1 MEKNKQQVPRL
12 RFPGFNDAWE
22 QRKLGECVKFKVTNS
37 FSRENLNYENGQAR
51 NIHYGDI
58 HTKFQALFDIAK
70 EKVPF
75 INSEMNLDKISE
87 DFYCKEG
94 DLVFAD
100 ASEDLKDVGKSIE
113 IINLNNEKVLSGLH
127 TLLARPSEKKFSK
140 GFNGCLFQSS
150 NIRLQIQ
157 KQAQGSKVLSINAG
171 RLSTIVLSFPALK
184 EQTLI
189 GNFFRQLDA
198 AIASHQ
204 RKLERV
210 KELKKSLLQKMF
222 PKDGEAFP
230 ELRFPNFT
238 DAWEQRKL
246 GEVAE
251 RVTRKNTEMI
261 SKLPLTISAQ
271 YGLIAQTEF
280 FDKQI
285 ASKNISGYYLIKNG
299 EFAYNKSYSNGYPWG
314 AVKRLNNYDYGVLST
329 LYIVFKPTNINSQFL
344 VSYYDTNYWHNQVAS
359 IAVEGARNHG
369 LLNISASEF
378 FTTTLAIP
386 KSIQEQ
392 TAIGDFF
399 RQLDAAIASHQRK
412 LEHMQTLKKGLLQ
425 QMFV

>member
-1 MEKNKQQVPRL
+1 MPRL

-22 QRKLGECVKFKVTNS
+22 QRKLGECVKFKITNS
-37 FSRENLNYENGQAR
+37 FSRENLNYENGKVR

-75 INSEMNLDKISE
+75 INSAMNIDKISE

-140 GFNGCLFQSS
+140 GFNGYLFQSS
-150 NIRLQIQ
+150 NVRLQIQ
-157 KQAQGSKVLSINAG
+157 KQAQGSKVLSINTG
-171 RLSTIVLSFPALK
+171 RLSSVVLSFPALE
-184 EQTLI
+184 EQTAI
-189 GNFFRQLDA
+189 GDFFRQLDA

-246 GEVAE
+246 GEILEINQIPVPKPSSSYIRLGIRSHGKGTFHEQVEAGSGLAVDTMFKVETDNLIINITFAWELALAVTDAE
-251 RVTRKNTEMI
+251 DDGKLVSHRFPQYKFKSQYSPTFFKNLIYDKKFKSDLMLASPGGAGRNRVLKK
-261 SKLPLTISAQ
+261 S
-271 YGLIAQTEF
+271 EF
-280 FDKQI
+280 LDIERTVPKQI
-285 ASKNISGYYLIKNG
+285 
-299 EFAYNKSYSNGYPWG
+299 E
-314 AVKRLNNYDYGVLST
+314 
-329 LYIVFKPTNINSQFL
+329 
-344 VSYYDTNYWHNQVAS
+344 
-359 IAVEGARNHG
+359 
-369 LLNISASEF
+369 
-378 FTTTLAIP
+378 
-386 KSIQEQ
+386 EQ

-412 LEHMQTLKKGLLQ
+412 A
-425 QMFV
+425 

>member
-1 MEKNKQQVPRL
+1 MEKNKRQVPRL
-12 RFPGFNDAWE
+12 RFPGFN
-22 QRKLGECVKFKVTNS
+22 
-37 FSRENLNYENGQAR
+37 
-51 NIHYGDI
+51 
-58 HTKFQALFDIAK
+58 
-70 EKVPF
+70 
-75 INSEMNLDKISE
+75 
-87 DFYCKEG
+87 
-94 DLVFAD
+94 
-100 ASEDLKDVGKSIE
+100 
-113 IINLNNEKVLSGLH
+113 
-127 TLLARPSEKKFSK
+127 
-140 GFNGCLFQSS
+140 
-150 NIRLQIQ
+150 
-157 KQAQGSKVLSINAG
+157 
-171 RLSTIVLSFPALK
+171 
-184 EQTLI
+184 
-189 GNFFRQLDA
+189 
-198 AIASHQ
+198 
-204 RKLERV
+204 
-210 KELKKSLLQKMF
+210 
-222 PKDGEAFP
+222 
-230 ELRFPNFT
+230 

-412 LEHMQTLKKGLLQ
+412 LERVKELKKSLLQKMFPKDGEAFPELRFPNFTDAWEQRKLGELYKKNTERNELKFPIEKTISIAKMVFNPEGNGALSESLVNYRVLRVGDIAFEGHKNKDFLFGRFVLNDVGNGIMSPRFSSLRPIEYLNISFWKQYIHYEPIMRGILKNSTKLGTMMNELVIDDFLKQPIDVPTLKEQTAIGDFFRQLDAAIASHQRKA
-425 QMFV
+425 

>member
-1 MEKNKQQVPRL
+1 MKKESRLAQGTSIKGITKNEVLEKLIFTPSLKEQTAIGNFFRQLDAAIASHQRKLERVKELKKSLLQKMFPKDGEAFPEL
-12 RFPGFNDAWE
+12 RFPNFTDAWE

-204 RKLERV
+204 RK
-210 KELKKSLLQKMF
+210 
-222 PKDGEAFP
+222 A
-230 ELRFPNFT
+230 
-238 DAWEQRKL
+238 
-246 GEVAE
+246 
-251 RVTRKNTEMI
+251 
-261 SKLPLTISAQ
+261 
-271 YGLIAQTEF
+271 
-280 FDKQI
+280 
-285 ASKNISGYYLIKNG
+285 
-299 EFAYNKSYSNGYPWG
+299 
-314 AVKRLNNYDYGVLST
+314 
-329 LYIVFKPTNINSQFL
+329 
-344 VSYYDTNYWHNQVAS
+344 
-359 IAVEGARNHG
+359 
-369 LLNISASEF
+369 
-378 FTTTLAIP
+378 
-386 KSIQEQ
+386 
-392 TAIGDFF
+392 
-399 RQLDAAIASHQRK
+399 
-412 LEHMQTLKKGLLQ
+412 
-425 QMFV
+425 

>member
-1 MEKNKQQVPRL
+1 MEKNKRQVPRL

-22 QRKLGECVKFKVTNS
+22 QRKLGELYKKNTERNELKFPIEKTISIAKMVFNPEGNGALSESLVNYRVLRVGDIAFEGHKNKDFLFGRFVLNDVGNGIMSPRFSSLRPIEYLNIS
-37 FSRENLNYENGQAR
+37 FWKQY
-51 NIHYGDI
+51 IHYEPIMRGI
-58 HTKFQALFDIAK
+58 LKNSTKLGTMMNELVIDDFLKQPID
-70 EKVPF
+70 VP
-75 INSEMNLDKISE
+75 
-87 DFYCKEG
+87 
-94 DLVFAD
+94 
-100 ASEDLKDVGKSIE
+100 
-113 IINLNNEKVLSGLH
+113 
-127 TLLARPSEKKFSK
+127 T
-140 GFNGCLFQSS
+140 
-150 NIRLQIQ
+150 
-157 KQAQGSKVLSINAG
+157 
-171 RLSTIVLSFPALK
+171 LK
-184 EQTLI
+184 EQTAI
-189 GNFFRQLDA
+189 GDFFRQLDA

-412 LEHMQTLKKGLLQ
+412 A
-425 QMFV
+425 

>member
-22 QRKLGECVKFKVTNS
+22 QRKLGECVKFKITNS
-37 FSRENLNYENGQAR
+37 FSRENLNYENGKVR

-204 RKLERV
+204 RKLE
-210 KELKKSLLQKMF
+210 
-222 PKDGEAFP
+222 
-230 ELRFPNFT
+230 
-238 DAWEQRKL
+238 
-246 GEVAE
+246 
-251 RVTRKNTEMI
+251 
-261 SKLPLTISAQ
+261 
-271 YGLIAQTEF
+271 
-280 FDKQI
+280 
-285 ASKNISGYYLIKNG
+285 
-299 EFAYNKSYSNGYPWG
+299 
-314 AVKRLNNYDYGVLST
+314 
-329 LYIVFKPTNINSQFL
+329 
-344 VSYYDTNYWHNQVAS
+344 
-359 IAVEGARNHG
+359 
-369 LLNISASEF
+369 
-378 FTTTLAIP
+378 
-386 KSIQEQ
+386 
-392 TAIGDFF
+392 
-399 RQLDAAIASHQRK
+399 
-412 LEHMQTLKKGLLQ
+412 HMQALKKGLLQ

>member
-246 GEVAE
+246 NEISQKVTEKNVNNIYQETFTNSAE
-251 RVTRKNTEMI
+251 FGIINQRD
-261 SKLPLTISAQ
+261 
-271 YGLIAQTEF
+271 F
-280 FDKQI
+280 FDKD
-285 ASKNISGYYLIKNG
+285 ISNKANLAGYYVVQNNDFVYNPRISNFAPVGPIKRNKLGRNG
-299 EFAYNKSYSNGYPWG
+299 VMSPLYYVFRVDS
-314 AVKRLNNYDYGVLST
+314 VDY
-329 LYIVFKPTNINSQFL
+329 QFL
-344 VSYYDTNYWHNQVAS
+344 ETYFENTQWHIFMKENGDN
-359 IAVEGARNHG
+359 GARSDRFAIKDSVFSTMPI
-369 LLNISASEF
+369 LLPSQ
-378 FTTTLAIP
+378 
-386 KSIQEQ
+386 QEQ
-392 TAIGDFF
+392 TAIGNFF
-399 RQLDAAIASHQRK
+399 RQLDEAIASHQRK
-412 LEHMQTLKKGLLQ
+412 LEHMQALKKGLLQ

>member
-1 MEKNKQQVPRL
+1 MPRL

-22 QRKLGECVKFKVTNS
+22 QRKLGELADIVRGASPRPIQDVKWFDNDSDVGWLRISDVTEQDGRIKYLAQRISKLGQEKTRVLVEPHLLLSIAATVGKPVVNYVKTGVHDGFLIFLNPKFEQEFMFQWLDAFRENWKKYGQPGSQVNLNSDLVRNQDIYIPSPQEQTAIGNFFRQLDAAIASHQRKLERVKELKKSLLQKMFPKDGEAFPELRFPNFTDAWEQRKLGECVKFKITNS
-37 FSRENLNYENGQAR
+37 FSRENLNYENGKVR

-75 INSEMNLDKISE
+75 INSAMNIDKISE

-140 GFNGCLFQSS
+140 GFNGYLFQSS
-150 NIRLQIQ
+150 NVRLQIQ
-157 KQAQGSKVLSINAG
+157 KQAQGSKVLSINTG
-171 RLSTIVLSFPALK
+171 RLSSVVLSFPAL
-184 EQTLI
+184 E
-189 GNFFRQLDA
+189 
-198 AIASHQ
+198 
-204 RKLERV
+204 
-210 KELKKSLLQKMF
+210 
-222 PKDGEAFP
+222 
-230 ELRFPNFT
+230 
-238 DAWEQRKL
+238 
-246 GEVAE
+246 
-251 RVTRKNTEMI
+251 
-261 SKLPLTISAQ
+261 
-271 YGLIAQTEF
+271 
-280 FDKQI
+280 
-285 ASKNISGYYLIKNG
+285 
-299 EFAYNKSYSNGYPWG
+299 
-314 AVKRLNNYDYGVLST
+314 
-329 LYIVFKPTNINSQFL
+329 
-344 VSYYDTNYWHNQVAS
+344 
-359 IAVEGARNHG
+359 
-369 LLNISASEF
+369 
-378 FTTTLAIP
+378 
-386 KSIQEQ
+386 EQ